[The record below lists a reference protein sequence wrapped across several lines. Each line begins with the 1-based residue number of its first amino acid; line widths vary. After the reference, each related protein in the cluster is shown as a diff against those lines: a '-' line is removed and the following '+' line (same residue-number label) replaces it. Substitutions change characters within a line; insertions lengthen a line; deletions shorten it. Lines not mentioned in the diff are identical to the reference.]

1 MPRSQT
7 GHKTRVIVADD
18 SKPMR
23 EKIVQ
28 MLQPNYEV
36 IGTAGDGNAALEMIV
51 LLEPEIA
58 ILDISMPI
66 LTGIEVATEVIKKKS
81 EAKIVILTVHEDS
94 DFVRASMNAGALC
107 YVIKSE
113 LAKDLF
119 PALAAALEGQRF
131 ISPNCPVTDRMSE
144 FS

>member
-1 MPRSQT
+1 
-7 GHKTRVIVADD
+7 
-18 SKPMR
+18 MR

-131 ISPNCPVTDRMSE
+131 ISPNCPVTIE
-144 FS
+144 